1 MDDLFFAYAAV
12 AVQQFAHAVF
22 FLFLTSLLCLR
33 RGSLEVVEGGDWVQ
47 TKVSMKYR
55 VRYIH

>member
-22 FLFLTSLLCLR
+22 FFSFLDQPTMFEKRKLR
-33 RGSLEVVEGGDWVQ
+33 GG
-47 TKVSMKYR
+47 
-55 VRYIH
+55 